1 MNILII
7 LSNFLLR
14 EALREL
20 LTRNVTECQIAA
32 ANDFCTVDG
41 FKPHVIMADA
51 HNLTQYLT
59 PRWPEA
65 KIILI
70 DTGLEHDQVINML
83 LTYRLAGVIDTHT
96 DVALFKK
103 ALKAI
108 GAGQVWI
115 DNGKIRAI
123 LNQAE
128 PLAKNHRVDS
138 LSRKEQE
145 IVMLVSQ
152 GLMNREIA
160 AKLYI
165 SEQTVKTH
173 ISSIFKKAHVSR
185 RSQLVPLA
193 LKFRVPDTM

>member
-1 MNILII
+1 MKILIMLSNIL
-7 LSNFLLR
+7 LC

-20 LTRNVTECQIAA
+20 LTRNVTGCQIAA
-32 ANDFCTVDG
+32 ATDFCTVDG
-41 FKPHVIMADA
+41 FKPDVIMADT
-51 HNLTQYLT
+51 HNLTQYLM

-70 DTGLEHDQVINML
+70 DTGLEQDQVINLL
-83 LTYRLAGVIDTHT
+83 LTFRLDGVIDTHT
-96 DVALFKK
+96 DLALFRK

-108 GAGQVWI
+108 VAGQVWI

-123 LNQAE
+123 LNHAE
-128 PLAKNHRVDS
+128 PRGKNHQVDS

-145 IVMLVSQ
+145 VVMLVSQ
-152 GLMNREIA
+152 GLRNREIA
-160 AKLYI
+160 ARLYI

-173 ISSIFKKAHVSR
+173 ISSIFKKARVSR

-193 LKFRVPDTM
+193 LKFQTPNTM